1 MTIQALKEPAIP
13 RRRLIPQ
20 APVLVMDGHKLFCLT
35 LEGELRN
42 LETGEARLLIQQ
54 HMPIVCNGLQLA
66 ARLGM
71 ERFHSYDVLELFA
84 FIRPGK
90 FAVPTP
96 RGIARALNLFEPE
109 TPEDQCLGLRDS
121 IRHLLVD
128 LTAPGREE
136 KSDPAALA
144 AMMGLMG
151 VVNIEQGGWP
161 WTPTILA
168 ALGRTET
175 PPTRSDIKT
184 AMRIWDKLP
193 EWSMHGP
200 EPAPS
205 HHGIEPAEVSA
216 RLDKLLQKQHKEH
229 RAEQHQY
236 AEALSA
242 AFAPNDEPESPHTV
256 LAEAG
261 TGVGKTLGYLAP
273 ATVWAEKN
281 EGAVWISTFTR
292 NLQRQV
298 EAELDRLYDDPVT
311 KSRKVVTRKGREN
324 YLCLLNLED
333 TTQAPSIA
341 TNDLNAI
348 ALGLMLRWAAV
359 TEDGDLAGKDF
370 PGWLNSLLGRSRVYN
385 FADRRGECI
394 YSACT
399 HFNKCF
405 IEKSVRKA
413 KRADIVIANHALVMQ
428 QVVMAGPD
436 SALPGRYIFDEGH
449 HLFEAADGAF
459 DLQLNGTWTSDLRR
473 WLLGTESEK
482 RSRARGAKRRLEDL
496 VTDNEAAGKDLDA
509 LMQAAQCLPAP
520 SWRQRLRDGTPK
532 GVTEV
537 FLSLCRQQVLARNP
551 EQNGFY
557 SLETG
562 VQPPIPD
569 LLEAAAALS
578 KKLNEVRRPIA
589 SLVKH
594 LQDRLADEAEAL
606 DTEMRE
612 RIHFAISSLN
622 FRARNVLGGWI
633 DMLEALKTATPPECV
648 DWLEI
653 ARIDGRDDDV
663 GFYRYYVDPAKVFAE
678 QLKPQTQGVVVTS
691 ATLRDVSDED
701 PQGWAS
707 ALTRTGVKHM
717 SPPHFFQVSSPF
729 NYKTQTRVI
738 VVGDVKKD
746 DPKEMAAAYRELF
759 LASGGGA
766 LGIFTAV
773 QRLKA
778 VHEKLMPALE
788 NKGIHLYA
796 QHVDPLDISTLIDIF
811 REEENACLLGTDAT
825 RDGID
830 VPGRSL
836 RLVVYDRVPWPKPTI
851 LHKARRSYFGKSYDD
866 MLTRFKLK
874 QAYGRL
880 IRRADDKGIF
890 VLLDGALPSRLATAF
905 PEGVAV
911 ERVGLAEAIKAT
923 KEFLA

>member
-1 MTIQALKEPAIP
+1 MNPQALKEQALPK
-13 RRRLIPQ
+13 RLLIPQ

-54 HMPIVCNGLQLA
+54 HMPIVCNGPQLA
-66 ARLGM
+66 ARLSM
-71 ERFHSYDVLELFA
+71 ERFHAYDVLELFA

-168 ALGRTET
+168 ALGRAET
-175 PPTRSDIKT
+175 PPTRSDIKA

-193 EWSMHGP
+193 EWSVHGP

-205 HHGIEPAEVSA
+205 HHGVSAAEVSE
-216 RLDKLLQKQHKEH
+216 RLNKLLQKQHKEH

-236 AEALSA
+236 AEALST
-242 AFAPNDEPESPHTV
+242 AFAPNDEPEMPHTV

-273 ATVWAEKN
+273 ATIWAEKN

-298 EAELDRLYDDPVT
+298 ESELDRLYDDPVT

-341 TNDLNAI
+341 TSDLNAT

-399 HFNKCF
+399 HFHKCF

-428 QVVMAGPD
+428 QVVMAGPE
-436 SALPGRYIFDEGH
+436 SGLPGRYIFDEGH

-473 WLLGTESEK
+473 WLLGTESDK

-496 VTDNEAAGKDLDA
+496 VTDNEAAAKDLDA
-509 LMQAAQCLPAP
+509 LMQAAHCLPAP
-520 SWRQRLRDGTPK
+520 NWRQRLRDGAPK

-537 FLSLCRQQVLARNP
+537 FLTLCRQQVLARNT
-551 EQNGFY
+551 EQNAFY

-562 VQPPIPD
+562 VQPPVPG
-569 LLEAAAALS
+569 LLEAAGALAA
-578 KKLNEVRRPIA
+578 KLRDMQKPIT
-589 SLVKH
+589 SLIKH
-594 LQDRLADEAEAL
+594 LQDKLSDESETL

-612 RIHFAISSLN
+612 RIHFAISSLT
-622 FRARNVLGGWI
+622 FRAKGILGGWI
-633 DMLEALKTATPPECV
+633 DMLEALKTKTPPEAV

-653 ARIDGRDDDV
+653 TRVDGRDDDV
-663 GFYRYYVDPAKVFAE
+663 GFYRYYVDPAKIFAE
-678 QLKPQTQGVVVTS
+678 QLKPLTQGIVVTS
-691 ATLRDVSDED
+691 ATLRDISED
-701 PQGWAS
+701 DPDGWAS
-707 ALTRTGVKHM
+707 ALTRTGVKH
-717 SPPHFFQVSSPF
+717 
-729 NYKTQTRVI
+729 
-738 VVGDVKKD
+738 
-746 DPKEMAAAYRELF
+746 
-759 LASGGGA
+759 LASA
-766 LGIFTAV
+766 
-773 QRLKA
+773 K
-778 VHEKLMPALE
+778 
-788 NKGIHLYA
+788 
-796 QHVDPLDISTLIDIF
+796 DPHP
-811 REEENACLLGTDAT
+811 NLLPRG
-825 RDGID
+825 
-830 VPGRSL
+830 
-836 RLVVYDRVPWPKPTI
+836 
-851 LHKARRSYFGKSYDD
+851 
-866 MLTRFKLK
+866 
-874 QAYGRL
+874 
-880 IRRADDKGIF
+880 
-890 VLLDGALPSRLATAF
+890 
-905 PEGVAV
+905 EG
-911 ERVGLAEAIKAT
+911 T
-923 KEFLA
+923 KEPSPSGRGQG